1 MCKGYKYFLTL
12 ATILAILNII
22 FILIDYEWRG
32 VFSWVSFSL
41 IILCAFILMV
51 RKFMKNEDHLG
62 S

>member
-1 MCKGYKYFLTL
+1 MSKGYKYFLTL
-12 ATILAILNII
+12 AIILAILNII

-32 VFSWVSFSL
+32 VFSWASFSL